1 MRDIKFRAWDKE
13 HKIMHND
20 NVQVLATLHSREIF
34 PDGYKVYE
42 QFEFMQ
48 FTGLKDKNGKEIYE
62 GDIVQGEFGKQ
73 SELPLDK
80 VFGEVKWHYGKY
92 DIEFKGIYRTL
103 NLYQIDGNHAIYW
116 RQENNRCQDDYYRVE
131 NIEVIGNI
139 YENPELIKEVIN
151 E

>member
-1 MRDIKFRAWDKE
+1 MNRGIKFRAWDKRNNQMSRTLTINE
-13 HKIMHND
+13 LVNP
-20 NVQVLATLHSREIF
+20 QVETWFKNLGWAWSDLIWL
-34 PDGYKVYE
+34 
-42 QFEFMQ
+42 Q

-131 NIEVIGNI
+131 NIEIIGNRF
-139 YENPELIKEVIN
+139 ENPELLK
-151 E
+151 